1 MRHHMSGF
9 GWLEG
14 VSGLLLLL
22 MGIFTLVWPNKALTT
37 FVIVYGLIA
46 VLVGVKDIIFYVK
59 VEKYTGFGPT
69 ISLISGILSV
79 MAGVSIVIY
88 PDAGKWLLS
97 LLFPLWFIAHC
108 ISRLSHL
115 GHIRILTGRGYY
127 WFSFTLNIFGI
138 VLGVMMLI
146 DPVASLLGAS
156 YLVSFYLILFGIE
169 GIITACSGLGD
180 LW

>member
-14 VSGLLLLL
+14 VSGLLLFLL
-22 MGIFTLVWPNKALTT
+22 GIFTLLWPNKALTT

-46 VLVGVKDIIFYVK
+46 VLMGIKDIVFYVK

-69 ISLISGILSV
+69 IALISGILSV

-115 GHIRILTGRGYY
+115 GHIRMLTGRVYY
-127 WFSFTLNIFGI
+127 WFSFILNILGI

>member
-14 VSGLLLLL
+14 ISGMLLLLL
-22 MGIFTLVWPNKALTT
+22 GIFTLLWPNKALST
-37 FVIVYGLIA
+37 FVVVYGLIA
-46 VLVGVKDIIFYVK
+46 VLTGIRDIVFYVK
-59 VEKYTGFGPT
+59 VETYIGFGPT
-69 ISLISGILSV
+69 IALVSGILSV

-88 PDAGKWLLS
+88 PDAGKWLLA

-108 ISRLSHL
+108 ISRLSQL
-115 GHIRILTGRGYY
+115 GHIRIITGKVYY
-127 WFSFTLNIFGI
+127 WFSCSLDILGI
-138 VLGVMMLI
+138 VLGIMMLI
-146 DPVASLLGAS
+146 DPVASLLGVS

-169 GIITACSGLGD
+169 GVITACSGLGD